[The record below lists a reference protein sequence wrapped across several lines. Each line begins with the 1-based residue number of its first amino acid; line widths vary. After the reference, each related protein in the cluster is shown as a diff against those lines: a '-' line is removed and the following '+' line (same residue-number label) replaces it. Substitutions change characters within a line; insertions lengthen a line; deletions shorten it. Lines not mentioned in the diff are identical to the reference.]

1 MVLKLGNG
9 SEDSDTMIQWLIDC
23 LEENCLW
30 EAMPHSRGGPTT
42 RTEVNSSGPLMGPQ
56 LQCLGT
62 RTAKS
67 YPSLSPRAT
76 F

>member
-1 MVLKLGNG
+1 M
-9 SEDSDTMIQWLIDC
+9 S
-23 LEENCLW
+23 
-30 EAMPHSRGGPTT
+30 HSRGGPTT
-42 RTEVNSSGPLMGPQ
+42 RTEVKQLSLRVTLMGPQ

-67 YPSLSPRAT
+67 HPSLSPRAT